1 MATKPSTP
9 AAVSPA
15 TPFQIAEAH
24 YRKMQTAINTCTS
37 ATPPAEFATIEA
49 EFMASAA
56 TIDAVSASTLEEFAR
71 SFIIAVDDGE
81 SLPSEA
87 TLKTAFLP
95 MPVASRTR
103 TPEHEQQPNTRDP

>member
-1 MATKPSTP
+1 MTTQTTQT
-9 AAVSPA
+9 AAVYPD

-24 YRKMQTAINTCTS
+24 YRKMQTAINACTS
-37 ATPPAEFATIEA
+37 ATPPAEFGTIEA

-56 TIDAVSASTLEEFAR
+56 AVDAAPASTLEEFAR

-87 TLKTAFLP
+87 TLDRLFADACRLTNKDA
-95 MPVASRTR
+95 
-103 TPEHEQQPNTRDP
+103 

>member
-1 MATKPSTP
+1 MMTKSNTP
-9 AAVSPA
+9 AVLSPA

-24 YRKMQTAINTCTS
+24 YRKMQTAINACTS
-37 ATPPAEFATIEA
+37 ATPPAESATIEA

-56 TIDAVSASTLEEFAR
+56 AVDAAPASTLEEFAR

-87 TLKTAFLP
+87 TLDRLFADARRLTKKDA
-95 MPVASRTR
+95 
-103 TPEHEQQPNTRDP
+103 

>member
-1 MATKPSTP
+1 MATEPNTR

-15 TPFQIAEAH
+15 TPFQTAEAH
-24 YRKMQTAINTCTS
+24 YRTMQSAINACTS

-49 EFMASAA
+49 EFMTSAA
-56 TIDAVSASTLEEFAR
+56 AVDAAPASTLEEFAP

-87 TLKTAFLP
+87 TLDRLFADARRLTNKD
-95 MPVASRTR
+95 V
-103 TPEHEQQPNTRDP
+103 

>member
-1 MATKPSTP
+1 MKTQTSPAAAETPSTP
-9 AAVSPA
+9 
-15 TPFQIAEAH
+15 FEIAEAH
-24 YRKMQTAINTCTS
+24 YRKMQTAINACTS

-49 EFMASAA
+49 EFMGSAA

-87 TLKTAFLP
+87 TLDRLFADACRLTNKDA
-95 MPVASRTR
+95 
-103 TPEHEQQPNTRDP
+103 

>member
-1 MATKPSTP
+1 MKQGTTQ
-9 AAVSPA
+9 AAAASPA
-15 TPFQIAEAH
+15 TPFEIAEAN
-24 YRKMQTAINTCTS
+24 YRRMQSAINACTS

-56 TIDAVSASTLEEFAR
+56 AVDAAPASTLEEFAR

-87 TLKTAFLP
+87 TLDRLFADARRLTNK
-95 MPVASRTR
+95 VA
-103 TPEHEQQPNTRDP
+103 